1 MTQQT
6 KNIVHHVWTSALI
19 GGGAVLLGYLSQ
31 ATQIHDTEALRAFIF
46 TVGGAVLGGVLSGIR
61 AALLQDIPAL
71 DTPVSLNLTPG
82 ATYTATAT
90 NTDLVS
96 PTELPANK
104 DSSGTLP
111 INQ

>member
-31 ATQIHDTEALRAFIF
+31 ATEIHNGQALRAFLF

-61 AALLQDIPAL
+61 AALLQDIQL
-71 DTPVSLNLTPG
+71 RSLL
-82 ATYTATAT
+82 
-90 NTDLVS
+90 L
-96 PTELPANK
+96 
-104 DSSGTLP
+104 
-111 INQ
+111 